1 VKPNINEE
9 IRDAVK
15 LPSQTV
21 FMPIGN
27 EETLLALAYKL
38 RQADLYLIAP
48 QCLQVPLRVET
59 QWVDVNSLEEHRL
72 GDVTYWVGL
81 PRFANR

>member
-1 VKPNINEE
+1 MNEE

-21 FMPIGN
+21 FMPIGH

-48 QCLQVPLRVET
+48 ECLQVPLRVET

-81 PRFANR
+81 PRFADD

>member
-1 VKPNINEE
+1 MNEE

-38 RQADLYLIAP
+38 RQADLYLMTP
-48 QCLQVPLRVET
+48 ECLQVPLRVET
-59 QWVDVNSLEEHRL
+59 QWVDVNSLEERRL

-81 PRFANR
+81 PRFANP

>member
-1 VKPNINEE
+1 MNEE

-27 EETLLALAYKL
+27 EETLLALPYKL
-38 RQADLYLIAP
+38 RQADLYLVALE
-48 QCLQVPLRVET
+48 CLQVPVRVET

-72 GDVTYWVGL
+72 GDVTYWVAL